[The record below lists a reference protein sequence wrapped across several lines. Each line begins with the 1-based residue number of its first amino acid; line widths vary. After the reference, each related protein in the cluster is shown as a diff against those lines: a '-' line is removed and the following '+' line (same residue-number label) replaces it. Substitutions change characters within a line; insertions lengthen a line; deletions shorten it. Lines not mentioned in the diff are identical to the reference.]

1 MTGSTSLALPDARV
15 PLKDGIPLSE
25 RHNETFQDLVSS
37 LGGQKAK
44 AMLGMTAEFD
54 QGEFRKDCER
64 LRKRMRDQTLG
75 LLQPRGIFI
84 QYWDMVTGMAL
95 LYTLFVTT
103 FEVGL
108 DIPTKIDGL
117 FVANQIVALLFLSD
131 ICVQFFLPV
140 PDPSRGEGSFE
151 RRHVVLAK
159 KYLKG
164 LRASRAGLRGRPLLP
179 PQPGTHA
186 EAKVRARRVCTRAVG
201 GAHAHT
207 PPSIE
212 RSMCAPL
219 HASAGRKRMERLG
232 RNARGC
238 YTFRRERSWMVGR
251 EREKERERETGR
263 RTDAARMAGWLL
275 AGAGRRSRHVPRV
288 VPMHSPRLW
297 AGEVGFVVLSG
308 LVVHTIIC
316 EMGSELHVVNLMLYV
331 INLLFRS

>member
-140 PDPSRGEGSFE
+140 PDPSKGEGSFE

-164 LRASRAGLRGRPLLP
+164 WFMLDVVTIIPFDVLVYASVLTGPVKGTKLLRIMRLIKLLKVLKGSAIIERWQSQIASEHQSP
-179 PQPGTHA
+179 PPPPP
-186 EAKVRARRVCTRAVG
+186 ARRRRRRVR
-201 GAHAHT
+201 
-207 PPSIE
+207 
-212 RSMCAPL
+212 RCA
-219 HASAGRKRMERLG
+219 
-232 RNARGC
+232 C
-238 YTFRRERSWMVGR
+238 
-251 EREKERERETGR
+251 
-263 RTDAARMAGWLL
+263 L
-275 AGAGRRSRHVPRV
+275 A
-288 VPMHSPRLW
+288 
-297 AGEVGFVVLSG
+297 
-308 LVVHTIIC
+308 
-316 EMGSELHVVNLMLYV
+316 
-331 INLLFRS
+331 

>member
-140 PDPSRGEGSFE
+140 PDPSKGEGSFE

-164 LRASRAGLRGRPLLP
+164 WFMLDVVTIIPFDVLVYASVLTGPVKGTKLLRIMRLIKLL
-179 PQPGTHA
+179 
-186 EAKVRARRVCTRAVG
+186 KVLKGSAI
-201 GAHAHT
+201 
-207 PPSIE
+207 IE
-212 RSMCAPL
+212 RWQSQI
-219 HASAGRKRMERLG
+219 ASEHQSPPPPPP
-232 RNARGC
+232 ARWWEE
-238 YTFRRERSWMVGR
+238 RERKR
-251 EREKERERETGR
+251 ERERLAGGR
-263 RTDAARMAGWLL
+263 TLL
-275 AGAGRRSRHVPRV
+275 AWLAGCSLALVGPRTCLAWFIH
-288 VPMHSPRLW
+288 PACGL
-297 AGEVGFVVLSG
+297 GEVDFVVLSG
-308 LVVHTIIC
+308 
-316 EMGSELHVVNLMLYV
+316 
-331 INLLFRS
+331 RSCPNNNM